1 MIDIKLDMLLTF
13 SQKAFRLMSLCP
25 QLNFVP
31 QLWALRFPVEGCAA
45 CNCGMDS
52 PQLQD
57 EV

>member
-31 QLWALRFPVEGCAA
+31 QLWAVHPAIAGCTAL
-45 CNCGMDS
+45 NWKT
-52 PQLQD
+52 
-57 EV
+57 